1 MQNLSYFNRNRAS
14 AKMDIIDIY
23 TRIDSLVRNIIV
35 EINNEQSRDEH
46 ILRALLYEMLM
57 FLNREYLKSNAGI
70 EENSRHRH
78 IDRFMKLVDENFRTH
93 HDTKY
98 YADRLCITPNY
109 LNEVVQQEMKISP
122 KCYIPFFDS
131 YCMISLFS
139 SYFCVIYKLKE

>member
-70 EENSRHRH
+70 EE
-78 IDRFMKLVDENFRTH
+78 I
-93 HDTKY
+93 
-98 YADRLCITPNY
+98 
-109 LNEVVQQEMKISP
+109 Q
-122 KCYIPFFDS
+122 S
-131 YCMISLFS
+131 Y
-139 SYFCVIYKLKE
+139 SYFCF

>member
-57 FLNREYLKSNAGI
+57 FLNREYLKSN
-70 EENSRHRH
+70 
-78 IDRFMKLVDENFRTH
+78 
-93 HDTKY
+93 
-98 YADRLCITPNY
+98 
-109 LNEVVQQEMKISP
+109 
-122 KCYIPFFDS
+122 
-131 YCMISLFS
+131 
-139 SYFCVIYKLKE
+139 